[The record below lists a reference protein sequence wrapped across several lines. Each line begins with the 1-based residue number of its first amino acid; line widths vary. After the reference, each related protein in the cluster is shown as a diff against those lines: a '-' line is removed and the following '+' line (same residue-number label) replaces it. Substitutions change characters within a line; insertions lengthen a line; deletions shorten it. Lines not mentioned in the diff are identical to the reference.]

1 MLRLPKQ
8 QAIRR
13 LTIGAGAVFLIATLI
28 LAVSDPYPVLTV
40 LGAR

>member
-8 QAIRR
+8 QTIRR
-13 LTIGAGAVFLIATLI
+13 LTVGMGVAFLIGTLI
-28 LAVSDPYPVLTV
+28 LAVSDPLVA